1 MFKHFLKFITLPSVG
16 TIEISEPIGFD
27 KASYK
32 VKQDNSRF
40 GRDIIIANEDSELTF
55 TRDFF
60 EQLSINQI
68 LPNGDIINHA
78 SLGFD
83 YLVDIFN
90 NDAWE
95 GKIEYILQKDNIL
108 FSTGIFSYATAVV
121 DFDSIK
127 VKIIQNTNR
136 EIIKRLEDTDV
147 NAFSDKALD
156 DRTIIPCSTTDILLK
171 AKPIFQKS
179 KWKSQQDNVIGGAV
193 IIKSGTSP
201 SDKVLTSANNANVV
215 EESGVENT
223 LSFFDINV
231 NTNTPGVLNDEGFSY
246 LYIQNELT
254 NVTININNIVAYS
267 QSKVLAPGNNITSAS
282 GYVRFVIK
290 TGIDVDNINNE
301 YILYSRTFGNSSSS
315 VDNLPSSYTL
325 QIPLLTIGTRLY
337 IYAYGD
343 ANATFS
349 SSPFLA
355 SYSTRLTI
363 DNLDIEIS
371 GTSTAIDTVVKGVRL
386 IDLAKHNTK
395 SIADVQL
402 IAPDYDI
409 NGEHYDNFAF
419 NGLLLGQITNKPFN
433 NKFKDLMNF
442 SDETCSDI
450 QINPTTV
457 ELLPYKDFYQD
468 IEMATFDEIP
478 SYQAS
483 STYNKRYTLKTSD
496 FKYKRSSDNRATNGQ
511 NSIDD
516 VHTETQK
523 YITENVDANLKVE
536 INHIRS
542 AFLIEEARRRAFDNE
557 QTKSLENDDNLFL
570 LKCVALAPNTPG
582 GFSAVLLMRVLTGNK
597 LEILNNNTNGDGVN
611 FNWTLL
617 GFSVG
622 SQFFIDSGEN
632 IGTYTV
638 SSITNSILT
647 LQKTTGTP
655 IFNGEALITM
665 RWFYTNVLYTN
676 QTNEGYT
683 LIEGVSNPS
692 DYSNLDYHWARNI
705 QRWYPYLATATKF
718 KFNGVIKTASFKT
731 NGLLKTQKIGETIP
745 IEDSADITNSIIASQ
760 KILTPLTHSVKVY
773 SDFAKTTQL
782 INDIQNVKG
791 YVTIKFNDE
800 RTIKGYVKEM
810 DYSWVTEEL
819 DLILEEKFE
828 GDFMEITSV
837 GVTYPQY
844 PNKIN
849 LTSFQVN
856 NIFVL
861 LFDSDDVQMYPPVR
875 FTNIKINGIA
885 YTDITAFS
893 DALTLLI
900 NG

>member
-1 MFKHFLKFITLPSVG
+1 
-16 TIEISEPIGFD
+16 
-27 KASYK
+27 
-32 VKQDNSRF
+32 
-40 GRDIIIANEDSELTF
+40 
-55 TRDFF
+55 
-60 EQLSINQI
+60 
-68 LPNGDIINHA
+68 
-78 SLGFD
+78 
-83 YLVDIFN
+83 
-90 NDAWE
+90 
-95 GKIEYILQKDNIL
+95 
-108 FSTGIFSYATAVV
+108 
-121 DFDSIK
+121 
-127 VKIIQNTNR
+127 
-136 EIIKRLEDTDV
+136 
-147 NAFSDKALD
+147 
-156 DRTIIPCSTTDILLK
+156 
-171 AKPIFQKS
+171 
-179 KWKSQQDNVIGGAV
+179 
-193 IIKSGTSP
+193 
-201 SDKVLTSANNANVV
+201 
-215 EESGVENT
+215 
-223 LSFFDINV
+223 
-231 NTNTPGVLNDEGFSY
+231 
-246 LYIQNELT
+246 
-254 NVTININNIVAYS
+254 
-267 QSKVLAPGNNITSAS
+267 
-282 GYVRFVIK
+282 
-290 TGIDVDNINNE
+290 
-301 YILYSRTFGNSSSS
+301 
-315 VDNLPSSYTL
+315 
-325 QIPLLTIGTRLY
+325 
-337 IYAYGD
+337 
-343 ANATFS
+343 
-349 SSPFLA
+349 
-355 SYSTRLTI
+355 
-363 DNLDIEIS
+363 
-371 GTSTAIDTVVKGVRL
+371 
-386 IDLAKHNTK
+386 
-395 SIADVQL
+395 
-402 IAPDYDI
+402 
-409 NGEHYDNFAF
+409 
-419 NGLLLGQITNKPFN
+419 
-433 NKFKDLMNF
+433 
-442 SDETCSDI
+442 
-450 QINPTTV
+450 
-457 ELLPYKDFYQD
+457 
-468 IEMATFDEIP
+468 
-478 SYQAS
+478 
-483 STYNKRYTLKTSD
+483 
-496 FKYKRSSDNRATNGQ
+496 
-511 NSIDD
+511 
-516 VHTETQK
+516 
-523 YITENVDANLKVE
+523 
-536 INHIRS
+536 
-542 AFLIEEARRRAFDNE
+542 LIEEARRRAFDNE

-655 IFNGEALITM
+655 TFNGEALITM